1 MFFHLLF
8 IHLFRPFLKYNQAT
22 SPLPAHVS
30 PRKICTQAAATISKL
45 LRLYKKTHGLRQI
58 CNIAVYIAHSACTIH
73 LLNLPD
79 KSARRDIVHGIKQL
93 EEIAESW
100 LCARRTLG
108 ILRVLALRWGIDLPE
123 EAAMV
128 LTRAE
133 TKFGMGL
140 HDLQHLKSEEAS
152 PSQVQS
158 VHQTPSSFPNRR
170 VASTVLTNGAFSGA
184 AAMASA
190 ASTPESA
197 LIGSDYSMPPQ
208 SAAELGQLSRQQ
220 QFVLPKAQ
228 QDLWNQ
234 HRAARGEPMQD
245 QASPSI
251 LFGGVE
257 ALMEESRDWWLK
269 DQSALAM
276 GFDNW
281 NMQEQD
287 LAMQLNNGTNG
298 IGYLGHNANG
308 YEYTANDTFQ

>member
-8 IHLFRPFLKYNQAT
+8 VHLFRPFLKYNQAT

-79 KSARRDIVHGIKQL
+79 KSAKRDIVHGIKQL

-108 ILRVLALRWGIDLPE
+108 ILHVLASRWGIDLPE
-123 EAAMV
+123 EAAMI
-128 LTRAE
+128 LIRAE
-133 TKFGMGL
+133 TKFGLGL
-140 HDLQHLKSEEAS
+140 HDTPNMKSEETS
-152 PSQVQS
+152 PLQVQS
-158 VHQTPSSFPNRR
+158 VHQIPSSFTNRR
-170 VASTVLTNGAFSGA
+170 VAPAVLTNGVLNGA
-184 AAMASA
+184 VPMASP

-197 LIGSDYSMPPQ
+197 RIGSDYSMPPQ

-220 QFVLPKAQ
+220 RFVLPKSQ

-234 HRAARGEPMQD
+234 HRAARGETAQD
-245 QASPSI
+245 RTSPSI
-251 LFGGVE
+251 LFGGVD
-257 ALMEESRDWWLK
+257 ALVEESRDWWLK

-281 NMQEQD
+281 NLQEQD
-287 LAMQLNNGTNG
+287 LALQLNNGTNG
-298 IGYLGHNANG
+298 IGYLGHDANG
-308 YEYTANDTFQ
+308 YEYAGNDAYQ